1 MSALTRAINNRRDNP
16 KPRGGKIYK
25 AVNTTSIIG
34 LFATMTIIVLMIT
47 KTIPWSSN
55 VVGIIA
61 AIAILCFSCI
71 LALPWIRK
79 IENNEFKTLSYVFLG
94 LVAASCILWIIAD
107 IVIISQYKSIKAA
120 ILAENL
126 TEEENLEIISGL
138 FRTLNFLKVTMFL
151 TLQFSVAS
159 FIATTITRYRKTMIP
174 FQAIAYASYAFVD
187 FWVSGILFSFSINS
201 NLKKFQDVGLD
212 KAMDEIFHLN
222 VDFVKFLTNKVVLT
236 ILFLAVVY
244 VAISNAITKRQD
256 NRKLRTILEDMTED
270 GNIRETKPVEDKPAE
285 VVETIEDK
293 LAKLKS
299 MYEKELITKEEY
311 EEKKS
316 KLLEDM

>member
-1 MSALTRAINNRRDNP
+1 MSALTRAIENRRSNP
-16 KPRGGKIYK
+16 KRKGGQVYRF
-25 AVNTTSIIG
+25 VNTTSIIG
-34 LFATMTIIVLMIT
+34 LFAAITIIVLMIT
-47 KTIPWSSN
+47 KTIPWSAN
-55 VVGIIA
+55 FIGIVA

-79 IENNEFKTLSYVFLG
+79 IENNEFKILSYVFLG

-107 IVIISQYKSIKAA
+107 IVIISQYKTIKAA

-151 TLQFSVAS
+151 TIQFSVAS

-187 FWVSGILFSFSINS
+187 FWTSGMLFSFSINS
-201 NLKKFQDVGLD
+201 NLKKFQNVGLD

-256 NRKLRTILEDMTED
+256 NRKLKTILEDMTED
-270 GNIRETKPVEDKPAE
+270 GNIRGVELKEEKSAE
-285 VVETIEDK
+285 VVETVEDK

>member
-1 MSALTRAINNRRDNP
+1 
-16 KPRGGKIYK
+16 
-25 AVNTTSIIG
+25 
-34 LFATMTIIVLMIT
+34 MIT
-47 KTIPWSSN
+47 KTIPWSAN
-55 VVGIIA
+55 FIGIVA

-79 IENNEFKTLSYVFLG
+79 IENNEFKILSYVFLG

-138 FRTLNFLKVTMFL
+138 FRTINFLKVTMFL
-151 TLQFSVAS
+151 TIQFSVAS
-159 FIATTITRYRKTMIP
+159 FIATTITRYRTTMIP

-187 FWVSGILFSFSINS
+187 FWTSGMLFSFSINS
-201 NLKKFQDVGLD
+201 NLKKFQNVGLD

-236 ILFLAVVY
+236 ILLLAVVY

-256 NRKLRTILEDMTED
+256 NRKLKTILEDMTED
-270 GNIRETKPVEDKPAE
+270 GNIREVELKEEKSAE

-293 LAKLKS
+293 LTKLKS